1 MALRY
6 NAHQATGTFN
16 GITAG
21 STVGANAL
29 FIGSDDLKVSDLSA
43 IAVVDAETNTITIT
57 GRWQVSNDKTTWI
70 DAAHGPQNP
79 AGVAIATGTA
89 GADAAVTVAIPAPSS
104 VYGFRFAR
112 LGLVVGVTTGASAD
126 TYTVGYSY
134 RQV

>member
-6 NAHQATGTFN
+6 NVHQATGTFN
-16 GITAG
+16 GVAAG
-21 STVGANAL
+21 TTVGANTL

-43 IAVVDAETNTITIT
+43 VCVVDAETDTITIT
-57 GRWQVSNDKTTWI
+57 GRWQVSNNASTWI
-70 DAAHGPQNP
+70 DVAHGPQNP

-89 GADAAVTVAIPAPSS
+89 GADAAVTVAIPAPAG
-104 VYGFRFAR
+104 VYGYRYAR
-112 LGLVVGVTTGASAD
+112 MGLVVGVTTGASAD